1 MVPVKY
7 HIPRKLATRILQNF
21 RHCEVNFY
29 SIPHS
34 PPLTKQKKNHPQ
46 KGNVARS
53 CLCHIRI
60 DDQQA
65 ALLLRAKDVIFNH
78 INTRT
83 QNVEC
88 ASPRLRVTAGA
99 VLATPRQAPL
109 LWRGCFT
116 AAPKAQEILYIH
128 IQNWQ
133 FYILSLDFALLP

>member
-1 MVPVKY
+1 MVPVEY

-34 PPLTKQKKNHPQ
+34 PPLTKQKKITHR
-46 KGNVARS
+46 KGTLLEAIYATLGLTTSKR
-53 CLCHIRI
+53 
-60 DDQQA
+60 
-65 ALLLRAKDVIFNH
+65 LLLRAKDVIFNH

-88 ASPRLRVTAGA
+88 ASSRLRVTADA
-99 VLATPRQAPL
+99 VLATPRQAPR
-109 LWRGCFT
+109 LWRGFLQLRQRRRKFYT
-116 AAPKAQEILYIH
+116 FY

-133 FYILSLDFALLP
+133 FCILSLDFALLP